1 MQFLLGIWTTLT
13 AQPLLDGIITL
24 LQVLL
29 GVVVALSFAP
39 VLIWLERKGS
49 AYIQDRPGPNRAA
62 VGPLRLFGL
71 LHVVAD
77 AIKLFTKED
86 VEPAGAKRLFY
97 WLAPMIVVAIG
108 FTNFSIVPWF
118 GAMDFRPWGGPFI
131 HGAAFDIDAGLLWF
145 FAVAS
150 LTVYGVIF
158 AGWSSN
164 SKYSL
169 LGAMRASAAVLS
181 YEIPLGLS
189 VVGALMLYGTANLGQ
204 IVQWQGTHSWGIFY
218 QPLGFILFIVCA
230 FAEINRVPFDLAE
243 SESELVA
250 GYHTEYTGMKFGMF
264 FLAEYLALVVSACM
278 LTTLFLGGWQVPF
291 MSTAFLAEHAQ
302 VILAWSF
309 GITFAATLAITAVLL
324 THWQAG
330 LGAWGDWRDHEPA
343 ILAFLVLGGGVTA
356 LALLFGV
363 MAVELPAWFGVAFAG
378 VAQFHMFLAKVGFI
392 CWVFVWV
399 RWTLPRFRYDQVMN
413 LGWRSLL
420 PLALANIL
428 VTGVAITVL
437 NP

>member
-1 MQFLLGIWTTLT
+1 MLLGLWTFLT
-13 AQPLLDGIITL
+13 TEPVLSSLITI

-39 VLIWLERKGS
+39 LLIWLERKGS
-49 AYIQDRPGPNRAA
+49 AYIQDRPGPERAA
-62 VGPLRLFGL
+62 VGPLRMAGL

-86 VEPAGAKRLFY
+86 IEPEGAKRLFY
-97 WLAPMIVVAIG
+97 FLAPMIVVAIG

-118 GAMDFRPWGGPFI
+118 GAMDFRPWGGPLI
-131 HGAAFDIDAGLLWF
+131 RGAAFDIDAGLLWF

-158 AGWSSN
+158 AGWASN

-204 IVQWQGTHSWGIFY
+204 IVAWQGAHTWGVVY

-291 MSTAFLAEHAQ
+291 MSSAFLAEHAKL
-302 VILAWSF
+302 ILAWTF
-309 GITFAATLAITAVLL
+309 GLGFTACLAATAVLL
-324 THWQAG
+324 NKWAAE
-330 LGAWGDWRDHEPA
+330 LGRWGDWRDHEWA
-343 ILAFLVLGGGVTA
+343 ILAFLILGAGVTA
-356 LALLFGV
+356 LGLLFGV
-363 MAVELPAWFGVAFAG
+363 LAADLPGWFGVAFAG
-378 VAQFHMFLAKVGFI
+378 LAQFGIFLAKVGLI

-399 RWTLPRFRYDQVMN
+399 RWTLPRFRYDQVMD

>member
-1 MQFLLGIWTTLT
+1 MLMSIWTFLT
-13 AQPLLDGIITL
+13 TEPVLGGLITV

-29 GVVVALSFAP
+29 GVGVALSIAP
-39 VLIWLERKGS
+39 LLIWLERKGS
-49 AYIQDRPGPNRAA
+49 AYIQDRPGPERAA
-62 VGPLRLFGL
+62 VGPLRMAGL

-77 AIKLFTKED
+77 AVKLFTKED
-86 VEPAGAKRLFY
+86 IEPAGAKRFFY
-97 WLAPMIVVAIG
+97 FLAPMIVVAIG

-189 VVGALMLYGTANLGQ
+189 VVGAMMLYGTANLGQ
-204 IVQWQGTHSWGIFY
+204 IVAWQGTHTWGVFY

-264 FLAEYLALVVSACM
+264 FLAEYLALTVSACM
-278 LTTLFLGGWQVPF
+278 LVTLFLGGWQVPF
-291 MSTAFLAEHAQ
+291 MNSGFLATHAKE
-302 VILAWSF
+302 ILAWSF
-309 GITFAATLAITAVLL
+309 GIAFTGALAATAVLL
-324 THWQAG
+324 NKWAHE
-330 LGAWGDWRDHEPA
+330 LGRWGDWRDHEWA
-343 ILAFLVLGGGVTA
+343 ILALLVLGGGVTA

-363 MAVELPAWFGVAFAG
+363 LAVELPAWAGVAFAG
-378 VAQFHMFLAKVGFI
+378 LAQFGAFMAKVGFI